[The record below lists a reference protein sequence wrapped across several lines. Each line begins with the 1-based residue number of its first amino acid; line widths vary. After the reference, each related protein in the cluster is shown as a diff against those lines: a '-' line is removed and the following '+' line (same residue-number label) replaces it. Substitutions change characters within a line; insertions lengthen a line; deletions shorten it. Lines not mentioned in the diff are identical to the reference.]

1 MSVERLIMVIDG
13 QGARGQNLKE
23 LLEFMDSP
31 RVQIASPDD
40 WRKRLGDRRLAAI
53 FMGDDLPKDQ
63 IDRLMSD
70 IAEVDPNAPIVL
82 VSAGPDGSFGNA

>member
-53 FMGDDLPKDQ
+53 FMGDDLPQEQ

-70 IAEVDPNAPIVL
+70 IAEVDPNAPIVM
-82 VSAGPDGSFGNA
+82 VTAGKGGAFGNA